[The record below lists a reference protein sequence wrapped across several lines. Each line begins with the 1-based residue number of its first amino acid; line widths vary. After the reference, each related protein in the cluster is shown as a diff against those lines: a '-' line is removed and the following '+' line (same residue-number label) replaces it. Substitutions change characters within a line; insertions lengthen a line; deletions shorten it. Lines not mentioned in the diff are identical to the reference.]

1 MSVKFYT
8 LRIFHNC
15 FPDRVDGRGWS
26 VSTEVAIRF
35 VFCFFFSIGPLDRG
49 CQELIIPVCKNFVV
63 SQQTL
68 ISVDNQKYWYL
79 YNYGKPYDEKNVETD
94 FPSDFRKLL
103 EKYPKCKENLKKL
116 YCGEYFPPCF
126 PNDSQGH
133 YSICR
138 SVCDDIV
145 RDCPE
150 FFR

>member
-1 MSVKFYT
+1 MNT
-8 LRIFHNC
+8 ELAIFFC
-15 FPDRVDGRGWS
+15 VFFLFP
-26 VSTEVAIRF
+26 
-35 VFCFFFSIGPLDRG
+35 IGPLDRG
-49 CQELIIPVCKNFVV
+49 CQELIIPACKNFVV

-68 ISVDNQKYWYL
+68 ISVNNQKHWYL
-79 YNYGKPYDEKNVETD
+79 HAYNKYYNEKNVETD
-94 FPSDFRKLL
+94 FPSGFLKIL

-126 PNDSQGH
+126 PDDDQGH